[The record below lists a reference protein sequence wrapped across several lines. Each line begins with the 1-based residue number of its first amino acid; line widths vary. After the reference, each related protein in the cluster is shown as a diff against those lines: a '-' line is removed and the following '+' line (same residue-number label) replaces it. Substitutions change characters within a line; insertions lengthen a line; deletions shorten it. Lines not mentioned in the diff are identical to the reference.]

1 MIDNFDLKGFLY
13 NNPLLEK
20 KKLKKKKS
28 KDETPELDTP
38 DTDIEMDMP
47 DTNTPEP
54 KMNLDTTS
62 NSNFGDDNLNKIEKL
77 LLDAHEAAKQLGDE
91 KLIDQIGNTLT
102 FFSRTYIAQTAK
114 PSGPKS
120 VSN

>member
-1 MIDNFDLKGFLY
+1 
-13 NNPLLEK
+13 
-20 KKLKKKKS
+20 
-28 KDETPELDTP
+28 
-38 DTDIEMDMP
+38 MDMP

-54 KMNLDTTS
+54 KMNSNNNNNS
-62 NSNFGDDNLNKIEKL
+62 NSSGDSDVIKIEKL

-114 PSGPKS
+114 PSGPKP